1 LIPYKTDAHPG
12 SPWEPGNVAT
22 RLYDE
27 ARAEDLGERGVLS
40 FDELGWLRGNSP
52 AWRLLCADNAA
63 LVLSFLDRVFVTGN
77 VRSISASELASKLDD
92 ELYALNERLSADGV
106 PKFPKSA
113 RAYLDDWAAPDA
125 AWLRKYYPEG
135 SDEPYFDATPAVEK
149 ALRWVRTLQER
160 PFVGTESRLNTIFL
174 LLRQMVF
181 GAETDPAERLKELR
195 RQRRELDEEIARA
208 EAGEL
213 DLLDVSA
220 LRDRYQQLSTT
231 ARELLSDF
239 REVEE
244 NFRKLDRNL
253 REKIATWHGAKGELL
268 DDVLGSRETI
278 ADSDQGRSFQAFF
291 DFLLSASRQEE
302 LTRLLA
308 SVHDLTAI
316 SEADPQLRHIH
327 YDWLDAAERTQATV
341 RQLSEQLRRFLD
353 DQVWS
358 ENRRVMDILHSI
370 ESRALKQREHRH
382 GATTE
387 LDATSPAIVLP
398 MERPLYA
405 PVRKTP
411 IDSGSVLPSDE
422 EADPTVLFDQ
432 VYVDPGPL
440 RRSVLRALYRGPQ
453 VGLTELVREQ
463 PLRHGLAELVAYLSL
478 TDEGFRVVFDES
490 RTEQLRWHDPDG
502 RERVA
507 TLPRVTFARARSAAN
522 AGDR

>member
-1 LIPYKTDAHPG
+1 
-12 SPWEPGNVAT
+12 
-22 RLYDE
+22 
-27 ARAEDLGERGVLS
+27 VLS

-77 VRSISASELASKLDD
+77 IRSISASELASKLDD
-92 ELYALNERLSADGV
+92 ELYALNERLGGDGG

-113 RAYLDDWAAPDA
+113 HAYLDDWAAPDA
-125 AWLRKYYPEG
+125 GWLRKYYPDG
-135 SDEPYFDATPAVEK
+135 SDEPHFDATPAVEK
-149 ALRWVRTLQER
+149 ALRWVGTLRER
-160 PFVGTESRLNTIFL
+160 SFVGTESRLNTVFL

-181 GAETDPAERLKELR
+181 GTETDPAERLKELH
-195 RQRRELDEEIARA
+195 RQRLELDQEIARVQ
-208 EAGEL
+208 AGEL
-213 DLLDVSA
+213 DLLDVPA
-220 LRDRYQQLSTT
+220 LRDRYQQLSAT

-278 ADSDQGRSFQAFF
+278 ADSDQGQSFQAFF

-308 SVHDLTAI
+308 SVHELTAI
-316 SEADPQLRHIH
+316 SEADPRLRHVH

-341 RQLSEQLRRFLD
+341 RELSEQLRRFLD

-370 ESRALKQREHRH
+370 ESRALNLREQRQV
-382 GATTE
+382 AVTTE
-387 LDATSPAIVLP
+387 LDAASPAVVLP

-411 IDSGSVLPSDE
+411 IDSGSVLPPDE

-440 RRSVLRALYRGPQ
+440 RRGVLRALYREPQ

-463 PLRHGLAELVAYLSL
+463 PLQHGLAELVAYLSL